1 MNFFFLNEKSEEV
14 NMKLNLK
21 RQASNTQKQ
30 VVKKLS
36 PVQSVATGKHKD
48 VSKFEQMLIC

>member
-1 MNFFFLNEKSEEV
+1 
-14 NMKLNLK
+14 MKLNLK